1 MDQETVQRLNRMS
14 LENAKKAL
22 SQSEPKQMD
31 MNALLVV
38 LVVAVGTYF
47 LLKEMKPKFVMR
59 KNQQG
64 QEVVCEMRL
73 VLVSALVALLAYYLY
88 NTM

>member
-1 MDQETVQRLNRMS
+1 MDQETVRRLNKLS

-22 SQSEPKQMD
+22 SQSSSKQMD

-47 LLKEMKPKFVMR
+47 LLKQIKPKFVFR

-73 VLVSALVALLAYYLY
+73 VLVSALVALVAYYLY
-88 NTM
+88 TMY